1 MKFPIAIEPG
11 DETTAFGVVVPDLP
25 GCFSAGDTL
34 EAAYANAAEAIE
46 LWMEVALDAGETIPA
61 PGSLSRHRSDPDL
74 AGWIWGIV
82 DIDLSRLDD
91 EAEHVDV
98 MFPRRILRAIDSY
111 AERQGETR
119 NRFLARAA
127 LDQMRRETTSPS

>member
-46 LWMEVALDAGETIPA
+46 LWIETALDTGKPIPP
-61 PGSLSRHRSDPDL
+61 PGSLARHQSDPDL
-74 AGWIWGIV
+74 AGWIRGMVEV
-82 DIDLSRLDD
+82 DLFRLDD

-98 MFPRRILRAIDSY
+98 ILPRRVLRAIDSY
-111 AERQGETR
+111 AERQGGTK
-119 NRFLARAA
+119 NGFLTRAA
-127 LDQMRRETTSPS
+127 LDQMRRETASPS

>member
-46 LWMEVALDAGETIPA
+46 LWIEVALDAGETIPA
-61 PGSLSRHRSDPDL
+61 PSSLSRHRSDPDL

-82 DIDLSRLDD
+82 DVDLSRLDD

-127 LDQMRRETTSPS
+127 MDQMRRETASPS

>member
-11 DETTAFGVVVPDLP
+11 DETAAFGVVVPDRP

-46 LWMEVALDAGETIPA
+46 LWIETARDAGETIPA
-61 PGSLSRHRSDPDL
+61 PGSPARHQGDPDL
-74 AGWIWGIV
+74 AGWIRGIV
-82 DIDLSRLDD
+82 DVDLSGLDD
-91 EAEHVDV
+91 ETEHVDGV
-98 MFPRRILRAIDSY
+98 LPRRVLRAIDSC

-119 NRFLARAA
+119 NGFLARAA
-127 LDQMRRETTSPS
+127 LDQMRRETASPS

>member
-11 DETTAFGVVVPDLP
+11 DETTAIGVVVPDLP

-46 LWMEVALDAGETIPA
+46 LWIETALDTGKTIPP
-61 PGSLSRHRSDPDL
+61 PGSLARHQSDPDL
-74 AGWIWGIV
+74 AGWIRGMVEV
-82 DIDLSRLDD
+82 DLFRLDD

-98 MFPRRILRAIDSY
+98 ILPRRVLRAIDSY

-119 NRFLARAA
+119 NGFLARAA
-127 LDQMRRETTSPS
+127 LDQMRRETASPS